1 VAVLAGAITDPA
13 DFTRTLRAAG
23 VWTAYTPE
31 WTSSGTQP
39 ALVNG
44 TLTGRYLVVHH
55 QLVKA
60 QIRLVMGGSTTFG
73 TGVYFFSLPFP
84 ASTDSAASFNA
95 AGTAWALDT
104 GTKESGG
111 VCKLESGGTTFRIS
125 AAPAASG
132 ASDNWGQTGPFTW
145 ATTDVLTAWVDFEPA

>member
-1 VAVLAGAITDPA
+1 MGVLAGAVVDPA

-23 VWTAYTPE
+23 VWTSYTPE

-39 ALVNG
+39 ALVDG
-44 TLTGRYLVVHH
+44 TLTGRYLMLHH
-55 QLVKA
+55 QLARA
-60 QIRLVMGGSTTFG
+60 QIRLTMGASTTFG
-73 TGVYFFSLPFP
+73 TGVYFLSLPFQCS
-84 ASTDSAASFNA
+84 ADSILYNA
-95 AGTAWALDT
+95 AGSGWALDT

-111 VCKLESGGTTFRIS
+111 VCKLESTSTTFRIS

>member
-1 VAVLAGAITDPA
+1 MSVLAGAIVDPA

-23 VWTAYTPE
+23 VWTNYTPE
-31 WTSSGTQP
+31 WTSSGTAP
-39 ALVNG
+39 ALSNG

-60 QIRLVMGGSTTFG
+60 QIRLTMGSTTTFG

-84 ASTDSAASFNA
+84 ASTDSASSYNA
-95 AGTAWALDT
+95 AGSAWALDT

-111 VCKLESGGTTFRIS
+111 VCKLESGATTFRIS
-125 AAPAASG
+125 SAPTASG
-132 ASDNWGQTGPFTW
+132 ASDNWSPTTPFTW
-145 ATTDVLTAWVDFEPA
+145 ASTDVLTAWVEFEPA